1 MRRTIDEQGS
11 EQDQDI
17 RTIPTWTRRYAQ
29 NRTLPLVVFVGIFV
43 VGFAAFGGLS
53 YLTGW
58 AHVTNQRAL
67 AVATMLLLCGLTVWW
82 LWFSFVGAPA
92 IFLRITERVY
102 RKEGAVS
109 VGPSPDPNRGRAAPA
124 VAFLF
129 MFCVMASVGLGLL
142 GVLPIRHMQPV
153 SALCVVPLLVYIG
166 ITLRGI
172 GSPFMWLWPALYG
185 IHAILLVAGAPIRFS
200 HPWEAL
206 NMLVPMVGYGLLAAL
221 AGHIYSRV
229 ALRRLR
235 VLAGS
240 PGAAEGMKR

>member
-1 MRRTIDEQGS
+1 MRETTDEQES
-11 EQDQDI
+11 KQDQDI

-29 NRTLPLVVFVGIFV
+29 NRTLPLVVFLGIFLA
-43 VGFAAFGGLS
+43 GFGAFSGLS

-58 AHVTNQRAL
+58 AYVTSQRAL
-67 AVATMLLLCGLTVWW
+67 AVAAMLLLCGLAVWW
-82 LWFSFVGAPA
+82 LWFSFVGAPPML
-92 IFLRITERVY
+92 LRITERVY

-109 VGPSPDPNRGRAAPA
+109 VGPSPDSNRGRAAPA

-129 MFCVMASVGLGLL
+129 MFCVIASVGLGLL

-153 SALCVVPLLVYIG
+153 SALYVVPFLVYIG

-172 GSPFMWLWPALYG
+172 GSPFLWLWPALYG
-185 IHAILLVAGAPIRFS
+185 IHAILVVAGAPIRFS

-206 NMLVPMVGYGLLAAL
+206 NMLVPAVGYGLLAAL
-221 AGHIYSRV
+221 AGYIYSRV

-235 VLAGS
+235 ALAGS
-240 PGAAEGMKR
+240 PEAEEAVKR

>member
-11 EQDQDI
+11 EQDQYI

-29 NRTLPLVVFVGIFV
+29 SRTLPLVVFLGIFV
-43 VGFAAFGGLS
+43 VSFAAFGGLS

-58 AHVTNQRAL
+58 AYVTNQRAL
-67 AVATMLLLCGLTVWW
+67 TVAAMLLLCGLTAWW

-109 VGPSPDPNRGRAAPA
+109 VGPSPDSNRGRAVPA
-124 VAFLF
+124 IAFLF
-129 MFCVMASVGLGLL
+129 MFCVIASVGLGLL
-142 GVLPIRHMQPV
+142 GVIPIRHMQPV
-153 SALCVVPLLVYIG
+153 SALYVVPFLVYIG

-172 GSPFMWLWPALYG
+172 GSPFIWLWPALYG

-200 HPWEAL
+200 PAWEGL
-206 NMLVPMVGYGLLAAL
+206 NTLVPMVGYGLLAAL

-235 VLAGS
+235 ALAGS
-240 PGAAEGMKR
+240 PEAEEGMKR

>member
-172 GSPFMWLWPALYG
+172 GSPFMWLWPTLYG
-185 IHAILLVAGAPIRFS
+185 IHGVLIMAG
-200 HPWEAL
+200 
-206 NMLVPMVGYGLLAAL
+206 VPLYFGGNWQAVNIFVPLIGYGVIAAL
-221 AGHIYSRV
+221 AAHIYSRS

-235 VLAGS
+235 TLAQTPDTTG
-240 PGAAEGMKR
+240 GGQ